1 MGTSLT
7 VHPFASLTQL
17 VPESCPRVLINMDVA
32 GDIGSRPDDIILLGK
47 TDDVVRDL
55 CAELGDDWA
64 EELDAMWK
72 ETEKYARAGTEEEK
86 AYVKDAQAEERKL
99 GVPEK
104 DEDELIAAKRL
115 NDEVDRLTEEVEKAL
130 QIGEVPQDE
139 DKPIKAEEKP
149 SLEEVVAEEER
160 APAEVSSVTKDLEET
175 AKTEAPSKPLDEPKP
190 TEGKL

>member
-17 VPESCPRVLINMDVA
+17 VPESCPRLLINMDVA

-72 ETEKYARAGTEEEK
+72 ETEKYARAETEEEK
-86 AYVKDAQAEERKL
+86 AYVKDAQAEERTL

-130 QIGEVPQDE
+130 QIGEVPRDE
-139 DKPIKAEEKP
+139 DKPIKVEEKP
-149 SLEEVVAEEER
+149 PVEEVVAEEEST
-160 APAEVSSVTKDLEET
+160 PAEISSVTKDPEET
-175 AKTEAPSKPLDEPKP
+175 AKTETPSKPLDEHKP

>member
-72 ETEKYARAGTEEEK
+72 ETEKYAPAETEEEK
-86 AYVKDAQAEERKL
+86 VYVKDAQAEERKL
-99 GVPEK
+99 GVPDK

-139 DKPIKAEEKP
+139 DKPIKAREKSP
-149 SLEEVVAEEER
+149 VEEVVAES
-160 APAEVSSVTKDLEET
+160 APAEVSSVTKDPEEA
-175 AKTEAPSKPLDEPKP
+175 AKIETPSKPQGEPKP